1 MGKKDYSDREATRF
15 SHIDRLVPTASSG
28 AMEEKRPVD
37 AFGAACL
44 IGFASLLAFNQVVIK
59 VTGQG
64 FNPVFQA
71 GLRSALGLIVLLI
84 WMRAFSIPLAMP
96 RQAVFWGVVSGLLFT
111 YEFVLLFVA
120 LDLTSVSRAS
130 ILFYTMP
137 VWLGIAAHFILPGE
151 QLTRARAMGMALA
164 VGGIVVALADRSG
177 NDKSLVGDL
186 CALAATIGWAAI
198 NLVVRVTPLSA
209 VPPQNQLLYQL
220 VVSAI
225 VMLAISPLFG
235 SLIRDPGWLHI
246 SGLMFQSICVV
257 SLGFMLWFWLLTRY
271 KASGVAAFSF
281 LSPVLAVFLSWG
293 LLGEALSAQVWVA
306 LGLVAAGIYLVNR
319 Q

>member
-1 MGKKDYSDREATRF
+1 
-15 SHIDRLVPTASSG
+15 
-28 AMEEKRPVD
+28 MEEKRPVD
-37 AFGAACL
+37 KFGAACL

-71 GLRSALGLIVLLI
+71 GLRSAFGLVVLLI
-84 WMRAFSIPLAMP
+84 WMRVFSIPLTMP
-96 RQAVFWGVVSGLLFT
+96 RRAVFWGVVSGLLFA

-137 VWLGIAAHFILPGE
+137 VWLGIAAHFLLPGE
-151 QLTRARAMGMALA
+151 RLTRVRVIGMALA
-164 VGGIVVALADRSG
+164 VAGIILALSDQRGSET
-177 NDKSLVGDL
+177 NLIGDF
-186 CALAATIGWAAI
+186 CALAATFGWAAI
-198 NLVVRVTPLSA
+198 NLLVRVTPLSE

-235 SLIRDPGWLHI
+235 DVIRDPNWLHVY
-246 SGLMFQSICVV
+246 GLLFQSIFVV
-257 SLGFMLWFWLLTRY
+257 SLGYMTWFWLLMRY

-281 LSPVLAVFLSWG
+281 LSPVLAVFLGWA
-293 LLGEALSAQVWVA
+293 LLGEALNLQVWAA
-306 LGLVAAGIYLVNR
+306 LGLVAIGIYLINR
-319 Q
+319 RQKPQD

>member
-1 MGKKDYSDREATRF
+1 
-15 SHIDRLVPTASSG
+15 
-28 AMEEKRPVD
+28 MEEKRSVD
-37 AFGAACL
+37 GLGAAYL

-71 GLRSALGLIVLLI
+71 GLRSAIGLVVLLL

-96 RQAVFWGVVSGLLFT
+96 RRAVFWGVISGLLFA

-137 VWLGIAAHFILPGE
+137 VWLGIGAHFLLPGE
-151 QLTRARAMGMALA
+151 RLTVGRVAGMALA
-164 VGGIVVALADRSG
+164 VAGIILALSDRSSSAA
-177 NDKSLVGDL
+177 SLTGDL
-186 CALAATIGWAAI
+186 CALAATFGWAAI
-198 NLVVRVTPLSA
+198 NLLVRVTPLSE
-209 VPPQNQLLYQL
+209 VPAQNQLLYQL
-220 VVSAI
+220 LVSAV

-235 SLIRDPGWLHI
+235 DLLRSPDWLHI
-246 SGLMFQSICVV
+246 SGLLFQSICVV
-257 SLGFMLWFWLLTRY
+257 SLGYMLWFWLLKRY

-281 LSPVLAVFLSWG
+281 LSPVLAVFMGWA
-293 LLGEALSAQVWVA
+293 LLGETLASQVWAA
-306 LGLVAAGIYLVNR
+306 LGLVAAGIYLISR
-319 Q
+319 R